1 MVFSEKYMYK
11 IIVYRAVSTTLQK
24 KKRKDE
30 VKVLVLINFQ
40 TYWKG

>member
-24 KKRKDE
+24 KKKDE